1 MIELIKKYVDNR
13 VQLIK
18 LELISTLANVVAT
31 LVNSFFI
38 LIIAIFILLMFSLSL
53 AFWLSELFN
62 SNTIGFA
69 IIGGIYVLIF
79 IVYLLFSKSVVDSK
93 VKDGIVKAALTSEED
108 SRDSN

>member
-31 LVNSFFI
+31 LVNSFLI
-38 LIIAIFILLMFSLSL
+38 LIVAIFILLMFSLSL

-69 IIGGIYVLIF
+69 IIGGVYVLIL
-79 IVYLLFSKSVVDSK
+79 IVYLLFSKSAIDTK
-93 VKDGIVKAALTSEED
+93 VKDGIVKSALAGEED
-108 SRDSN
+108 LSNSN